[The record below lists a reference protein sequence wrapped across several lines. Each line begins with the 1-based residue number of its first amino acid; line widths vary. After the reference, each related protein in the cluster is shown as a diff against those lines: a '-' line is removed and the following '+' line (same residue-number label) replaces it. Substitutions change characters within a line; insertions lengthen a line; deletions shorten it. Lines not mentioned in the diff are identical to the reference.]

1 MFVKLI
7 KWCDQCKPF
16 LLGAQAFLV
25 RSAGFSCL
33 ERRLLLVTKSV
44 MRWSPRSYS
53 LGWRNSQRCHLLFR
67 ISKSLLFSPNWG
79 SVRSGGGSPIRPSVL
94 IKLSPCKGDERSG
107 GGILI
112 PLKQKFLPSVSCFS
126 LKIPTYAPY
135 TQPKGNQ

>member
-16 LLGAQAFLV
+16 LLGAQAFLA

-53 LGWRNSQRCHLLFR
+53 LGRRNSQRCHLLFR
-67 ISKSLLFSPNWG
+67 IPKSLLFSPNWG
-79 SVRSGGGSPIRPSVL
+79 SVRSGGG
-94 IKLSPCKGDERSG
+94 
-107 GGILI
+107 ILI
-112 PLKQKFLPSVSCFS
+112 PIKQKFLPSVSCFS
-126 LKIPTYAPY
+126 FVLYISFSDISTIPSACLKRRIYLSY
-135 TQPKGNQ
+135 QIEIRMLKQ

>member
-1 MFVKLI
+1 MDCFKRR
-7 KWCDQCKPF
+7 DQCKPF
-16 LLGAQAFLV
+16 LLGVLAFLA

-53 LGWRNSQRCHLLFR
+53 LGRRNSQRCHLLFR

-79 SVRSGGGSPIRPSVL
+79 SVRSGGG
-94 IKLSPCKGDERSG
+94 
-107 GGILI
+107 ILI

-126 LKIPTYAPY
+126 LKFPTFVMSSRRSFCLKLWAVG
-135 TQPKGNQ
+135 TDI